1 MSFCSPL
8 WRMSFASALL
18 APNVRIATAVADKA
32 TRHVFPPLPREMRMV
47 YSFGFDL
54 GM

>member
-32 TRHVFPPLPREMRMV
+32 TRRVFPPLLREMRMV

-54 GM
+54 VM